1 MNTSS
6 IDNIIFKIY
15 HVIGKSNA
23 KSKLEGDIMKIV
35 LALGGNALQANPK
48 DASAESQLK
57 TCKETAKS
65 IVDLIEDGHTIT
77 IVHGNGPQVG
87 QILSSTEAGFKANPS
102 NVLFPFD
109 VCGAFSQG
117 YIGYHLQNAI
127 NEELKKRNVRKP
139 VGTVVTQVLV
149 DKNDPGFKNPSK
161 PIGSFY
167 TKEEADKLQAEKG
180 YIMKEDAGRGY
191 RRVVPSPKPIDVIE
205 KSLIK
210 ELVDMGSIVISCGG
224 GGIPVIEEDNQIKG
238 VAAVIDK
245 DFAAEKLAEILD
257 ADMLLV
263 LTAVDRVCV
272 NFNKPD
278 QKALSSMTL
287 QEVDKYIGEK
297 QFAPGSML
305 PKVEACKKF
314 VQFSDEKTAVIAS
327 LSKAK
332 EAIRGISGTRIV
344 K

>member
-1 MNTSS
+1 
-6 IDNIIFKIY
+6 
-15 HVIGKSNA
+15 
-23 KSKLEGDIMKIV
+23 MKIV
-35 LALGGNALQANPK
+35 LALGGNALQSDQK
-48 DASAESQLK
+48 DKTCEAQLK

-65 IVDLIEDGHTIT
+65 IVDLIEEGHRISV
-77 IVHGNGPQVG
+77 VHGNGPQVG
-87 QILSSTEAGFKANPS
+87 QIVAAVEAAQKVDEG

-109 VCGAFSQG
+109 VCGSFSQG

-127 NEELKKRNVRKP
+127 GEELRNRNINKT
-139 VGTVVTQVLV
+139 VGTIVTQVVV
-149 DKNDPGFKNPSK
+149 DKDDEGFQNPTK

-167 TKEEADKLQAEKG
+167 TKEEAEKLEKEHG

-191 RRVVPSPKPIDVIE
+191 RRVVASPKPIDVIE
-205 KSLIK
+205 KDLIK
-210 ELVDMGSIVISCGG
+210 ELVDMGNVVISCGG
-224 GGIPVIEEDNQIKG
+224 GGIPVIREGGMVKG

-257 ADMLLV
+257 ADILLI
-263 LTAVDRVCV
+263 LTGVDRVCV

-278 QKALSSMTL
+278 QKKLVQITL
-287 QEVDKYIGEK
+287 DEVNKYIAEG

-314 VQFSDEKTAVIAS
+314 IMNNKDKIAIIAS

-332 EAIRGISGTRIV
+332 EALKGMSGTKIV
-344 K
+344 Y